1 MISVDKNNY
10 LLWDFPSYITLQ
22 FEYYV
27 ETHKSTMKQIPSD
40 LKARY
45 SSMLVQRGVPE
56 KYHYYYGKWLRYYLD
71 FCEKYR
77 FNQLNKENL
86 VHFIKKLKDKKQ
98 TDQQQ
103 KQAIH
108 SISLYYE
115 LESNN
120 FGKNGVLKDKS
131 KKISTKKSLELTN
144 ANWVP
149 VYSDLTAE
157 IKLRH
162 YSISSQFTWNP
173 KVSGLPW
180 HEQRLVGLIQFIS

>member
-1 MISVDKNNY
+1 MFKRE
-10 LLWDFPSYITLQ
+10 PPR
-22 FEYYV
+22 
-27 ETHKSTMKQIPSD
+27 STIII
-40 LKARY
+40 
-45 SSMLVQRGVPE
+45 
-56 KYHYYYGKWLRYYLD
+56 YGKWLWYYLN

-120 FGKNGVLKDKS
+120 FGKNGVFKDNS
-131 KKISTKKSLELTN
+131 KKISTKKEGLELTN
-144 ANWVP
+144 TNWVP

-162 YSISSQFTWNP
+162 YSINTLKTYTTW
-173 KVSGLPW
+173 V
-180 HEQRLVGLIQFIS
+180 R

>member
-1 MISVDKNNY
+1 MVTVLS
-10 LLWDFPSYITLQ
+10 
-22 FEYYV
+22 
-27 ETHKSTMKQIPSD
+27 
-40 LKARY
+40 
-45 SSMLVQRGVPE
+45 G
-56 KYHYYYGKWLRYYLD
+56 

-120 FGKNGVLKDKS
+120 FGKNEIFKNKF
-131 KKISTKKSLELTN
+131 KKISTKKEDLELTN

-157 IKLRH
+157 MNLGASPHKR
-162 YSISSQFTWNP
+162 
-173 KVSGLPW
+173 
-180 HEQRLVGLIQFIS
+180 

>member
-1 MISVDKNNY
+1 MISVGKNNY
-10 LLWDFPSYITLQ
+10 LLYDFSTYITLQ

-27 ETHKSTMKQIPSD
+27 ENHKSTMKQIPSD

-45 SSMLVQRGVPE
+45 SSMLVQKGVPE

-120 FGKNGVLKDKS
+120 FGKNGVFKNKS
-131 KKISTKKSLELTN
+131 KKISTKKEGLEVTN

-162 YSISSQFTWNP
+162 YSISTLKTYTTWVRQF
-173 KVSGLPW
+173 
-180 HEQRLVGLIQFIS
+180 